1 MTAARAQ
8 ALILAALLAACTV
21 GPDFTPPQPATPSQW
36 GDASAR
42 PGGQAD
48 AGSEPDPHWWRNLHD
63 PTLDSLEQRAAA
75 GNLDVQRTVFRIL
88 EVRAQVQVAR
98 AAGLPSLGGRGSYTR
113 EQLGLKGA
121 LKEQHVDDLVSGS
134 PAGQQALGALAAPLD
149 LFQAGFDASWEL
161 DLFGRVRRS
170 VEQAE
175 AQEDAALA
183 SRADALVSLEA
194 EVAQT
199 YAQLRGAQELTRI
212 TAEEITTEQDVL
224 TLTRQRHLRGLVSEL
239 DVDQAATQLNA
250 VQAQL
255 PQFEQQADQAM
266 ANLAVL
272 LGQPPEALRAEL
284 ITAGPVPLVPA
295 IIPIGLPATLAR
307 RRPDIRQAEAQL
319 HAATAG
325 LGVAVA
331 QLFPDISL
339 TGSLGTRATQAKYLG
354 DWANHFSTGG
364 GTITLPLFEGGRL
377 TGGVRLARAEEGDAV
392 LAYRQT
398 VLTAL
403 RDVEN
408 ALTALRTEQARQH
421 RLGELVASA
430 RDLLYLARNR
440 YDHGLSSFIDVL
452 NSETTLVQARQQW
465 TQSAMITATNLVALY
480 KALGGG
486 WEEASPVPDQS
497 APHPQ

>member
-1 MTAARAQ
+1 MAGRWR
-8 ALILAALLAACTV
+8 LILLAPLAACTV
-21 GPDFTPPQPATPSQW
+21 GPDYAPPRAETPATW
-36 GDASAR
+36 ADH
-42 PGGQAD
+42 GGRVDPAAD
-48 AGSEPDPHWWRNLHD
+48 PDPRWWTGLGD
-63 PTLDSLEQRAAA
+63 PLLGSLEERAIA
-75 GNLDVQRTVFRIL
+75 GNLDLKRAVSRIL
-88 EVRAQVQVAR
+88 ENRAQVQVAR
-98 AAGLPSLGGRGSYTR
+98 AAGLPSLQGSGGYTR
-113 EQLGLKGA
+113 ENLGLKGA
-121 LKEQHVDDLVSGS
+121 LAEAHVDQ
-134 PAGQQALGALAAPLD
+134 PALAPLAAPFD

-170 VEQAE
+170 VEQAKAEEE
-175 AQEDAALA
+175 AAEGGRD
-183 SRADALVSLEA
+183 DALVSLEA

-212 TAEEITTEQDVL
+212 TAEEIATESEIL
-224 TLTRQRHLRGLVSEL
+224 TLTHQRRLKGLVSEL
-239 DVDQAATQLNA
+239 DVDQATTQLRT

-255 PQFEQQADQAM
+255 PQFEQLADQAI
-266 ANLAVL
+266 NSLSVL
-272 LGQPPEALRAEL
+272 LGLPPEALRAEL
-284 ITAGPVPLVPA
+284 SKAGPVPRPPA
-295 IIPIGLPATLAR
+295 IVSVGLPASLAR

-325 LGVAVA
+325 VGVAVA

-364 GTITLPLFEGGRL
+364 GTVTVPIFEGGRL
-377 TGGVRLARAEEGDAV
+377 TGTVRIARAEEAEAV

-398 VLTAL
+398 VLAAL

-408 ALTALRTEQARQH
+408 ALAAFRTEQVRQQ

-440 YDHGLSSFIDVL
+440 YEHGLSSFIDVL
-452 NSETTLVQARQQW
+452 GAETTLVQARQQW
-465 TQSAMITATNLVALY
+465 TQSTMTATTDLVALY

-486 WEEASPVPDQS
+486 WEGVP
-497 APHPQ
+497 